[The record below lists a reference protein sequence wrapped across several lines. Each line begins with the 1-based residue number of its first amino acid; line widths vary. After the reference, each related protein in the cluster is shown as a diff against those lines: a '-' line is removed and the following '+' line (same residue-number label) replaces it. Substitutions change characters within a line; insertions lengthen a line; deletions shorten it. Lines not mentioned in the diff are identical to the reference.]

1 MFLLCFNN
9 NSPPQAAT
17 SPKSQKKRV
26 ATKRNSFFFFFRGF
40 VAFLFNS
47 TGNRNNVA
55 LHCVPLTVQGR
66 TSPACLPKQNTIC
79 RCFSSSYLRFLC
91 ETPFFCLYNPCYAP
105 QNDATS
111 LVTVMRHFY
120 DTSMIADIF
129 SLLVGKCVLAMFQNV
144 TPTQADCRP

>member
-1 MFLLCFNN
+1 MTVGKAFRYVINYRHPFAFCWKTVFLLCFNN

-40 VAFLFNS
+40 VAFSFHS
-47 TGNRNNVA
+47 TVNRNNVA
-55 LHCVPLTVQGR
+55 LHFVPLTVQGR

-105 QNDATS
+105 QKRCN
-111 LVTVMRHFY
+111 
-120 DTSMIADIF
+120 
-129 SLLVGKCVLAMFQNV
+129 
-144 TPTQADCRP
+144 